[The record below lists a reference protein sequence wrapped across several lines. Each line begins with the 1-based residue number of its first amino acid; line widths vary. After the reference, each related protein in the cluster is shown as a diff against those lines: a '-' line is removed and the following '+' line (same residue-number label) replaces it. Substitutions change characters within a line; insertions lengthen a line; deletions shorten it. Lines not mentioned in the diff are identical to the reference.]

1 MSPSPKK
8 PAPAKAAA
16 TKRGPGRPRKEGA
29 QTGAPGEAPAEGS
42 LAPKPEGGSGEGMKR
57 LMAKGRAKGFLTY
70 QDVNDALP
78 DEVVSSEQIDDVL
91 SMLGEEGI
99 EVLDKGRSVD
109 DDSEGAKDEAKV
121 RIGSDGREEE
131 GEEKERPEAAEADDE
146 ENEAQPQPKGRAEAR
161 EEGGSDDPVRMY
173 LHEMGRTPLLTREQ
187 EVRLAKR
194 IEDEEL
200 KVQDVILSATLAR
213 DQSKALAEAVVK
225 SKQLASEV
233 VKHTID
239 GEVPPAAEKKMAAD
253 VAKALKKVDAA
264 EKKWKLARKALEK
277 AGLSDTERSRQMKAR
292 DEAHTQL
299 LEALRQ
305 FNFKPKVYQDLASS
319 YKGFLERIAH
329 IEREIG
335 SLERQLGGLSI
346 ADAALRFK
354 KPGERA
360 KLAKE
365 ARQRP
370 EELEALVEQYTQ
382 AQHKIVRVCDE
393 ALVRTAADVKE
404 VCRRIDEGNEAA
416 YRARMELVEANL
428 RLVVSIA
435 KKYANRGLQFL
446 DLIQEGNIGLMR
458 AVERF
463 EYRRG
468 YKFSTYATWWIRQ
481 AITRA
486 IADQART
493 IRIPVHMIETINK
506 LIKTSRDIVQQT
518 GNEPMPEEIAKRMG
532 MPVDKVRGVLKIAQQ
547 PISLETPI
555 GEEKDSHLG
564 DFIEDKDAV
573 SPINAASY
581 ILLQEQISKVMETL
595 KEREAKV
602 LKLRFGLENGYP
614 HTLEEVGNIEG
625 VTRERVRQIEAKAL
639 RKLRHPTRARKLKG
653 FLD

>member
-1 MSPSPKK
+1 MSPTTKK
-8 PAPAKAAA
+8 TTTPGVSKRAPA
-16 TKRGPGRPRKEGA
+16 R
-29 QTGAPGEAPAEGS
+29 TGADVPDGAAEAPVPA
-42 LAPKPEGGSGEGMKR
+42 AKPEGGSGEGMKR

-109 DDSEGAKDEAKV
+109 DDSEGAKDEVKV
-121 RIGSDGREEE
+121 RIGSDGRDEE
-131 GEEKERPEAAEADDE
+131 GEAKERPEAEDGEDDG
-146 ENEAQPQPKGRAEAR
+146 EAQPQAKGRAEAR

-213 DQSKALAEAVVK
+213 DKSKALAESV
-225 SKQLASEV
+225 SKERQPASEV
-233 VKHTID
+233 VKHSID
-239 GEVPPAAEKKMAAD
+239 GEVPPAVEKKMAAEL
-253 VAKALKKVDAA
+253 AKTLKKVESA
-264 EKKWKLARKALEK
+264 EKRWKAALRALEK
-277 AGLSDTERSRQMKAR
+277 AGLDPTERSRQLKER

-299 LEALRQ
+299 LEHLRQ
-305 FNFKPKVYQDLASS
+305 FGFKPQVYQDWASA
-319 YKGFLERIAH
+319 YKGFLERISH
-329 IEREIG
+329 IEREIA
-335 SLERQLGGLSI
+335 SLERQLGGIKI
-346 ADAALRFK
+346 AAAAERARRQ
-354 KPGERA
+354 GERA
-360 KLAKE
+360 KLARE
-365 ARQRP
+365 ARIRP
-370 EELEALVEQYTQ
+370 EELDALLEQHTQAQAKIARVCEEALVTGVAEI
-382 AQHKIVRVCDE
+382 KDI
-393 ALVRTAADVKE
+393 
-404 VCRRIDEGNEAA
+404 CRRIDEGNEAA

>member
-1 MSPSPKK
+1 MSKAPKK
-8 PAPAKAAA
+8 APVPG
-16 TKRGPGRPRKEGA
+16 KRGPGRPRKEDVA
-29 QTGAPGEAPAEGS
+29 AAGAPGVTAVPGA
-42 LAPKPEGGSGEGMKR
+42 APKEGDNAGNMKK

-91 SMLGEEGI
+91 SLLGEEGI

-109 DDSEGAKDEAKV
+109 DDSDAAAAAGAKV

-131 GEEKERPEAAEADDE
+131 GDDAKEKEAKDDDE
-146 ENEAQPQPKGRAEAR
+146 DEEAPARKARPEAR
-161 EEGGSDDPVRMY
+161 EEGGSDDPVRLY
-173 LHEMGRTPLLTREQ
+173 LHEMGKTPLLSREQ

-194 IEDEEL
+194 IEDEEI
-200 KVQDVILSATLAR
+200 KVQDVVLSAELSRNQAKNLAI
-213 DQSKALAEAVVK
+213 AVVK
-225 SKQLASEV
+225 GSALASEM
-233 VKHTID
+233 VKHTVD
-239 GEVPPAAEKKMAAD
+239 GEVPPATEKKMGLE
-253 VAKALKKVDAA
+253 VKKALKKVDEA
-264 EKKWKLARKALEK
+264 EKRMLTAKRALEK
-277 AGLSDTERSRQMKAR
+277 KGLSDTERSRQLKAR
-292 DEAHTQL
+292 DEAHTAL
-299 LEALRQ
+299 LEALRSI
-305 FNFKPKVYQDLASS
+305 NFKARVYEDLTST

-329 IEREIG
+329 IEREIN
-335 SLERQLGGLSI
+335 SLTRQLGGHSI
-346 ADAALRFK
+346 AEMAVKARKSAD
-354 KPGERA
+354 KP
-360 KLAKE
+360 KLAKD
-365 ARQRP
+365 ARVRV
-370 EELEALVEQYTQ
+370 EELEALIEQYGQ
-382 AQHKIVRVCDE
+382 ALLKIKKVEAE
-393 ALVRTAADVKE
+393 ALADAVEIKD
-404 VCRRIDEGNEAA
+404 VSRRIDEGNEAA

-581 ILLQEQISKVMETL
+581 ILLQEQISRVMETL

>member
-1 MSPSPKK
+1 MSKAPKK
-8 PAPAKAAA
+8 APVAG
-16 TKRGPGRPRKEGA
+16 KRGPGRPRKEDA
-29 QTGAPGEAPAEGS
+29 AAAAVPGAPLVPGAVPAKEGDN
-42 LAPKPEGGSGEGMKR
+42 AGNMKK

-91 SMLGEEGI
+91 SLLGEEGI

-109 DDSEGAKDEAKV
+109 DDSEAAAAPGAKV
-121 RIGSDGREEE
+121 RIGSDREEE
-131 GEEKERPEAAEADDE
+131 GDEAKEKEAKDDDDDE
-146 ENEAQPQPKGRAEAR
+146 ETPARKTRPEAR
-161 EEGGSDDPVRMY
+161 EEGGSDDPVRLY
-173 LHEMGRTPLLTREQ
+173 LHEMGKTPLLSREQ

-194 IEDEEL
+194 IEDEEI
-200 KVQDVILSATLAR
+200 KVQDVVLSAELSRNQAKNLAI
-213 DQSKALAEAVVK
+213 AVVK
-225 SKQLASEV
+225 GTALASEM
-233 VKHTID
+233 VKHTVD
-239 GEVPPAAEKKMAAD
+239 GEVPPATEKKMSLE
-253 VAKALKKVDAA
+253 VKKALKKVDEA
-264 EKKWKLARKALEK
+264 EKRMESAKKVLEK
-277 AGLSDTERSRQMKAR
+277 KGLSDTERSRQLKAR
-292 DEAHTQL
+292 DEAHTAL
-299 LEALRQ
+299 LEALRSI
-305 FNFKPKVYQDLASS
+305 NFKARVYEDLTST
-319 YKGFLERIAH
+319 YKGFLDRIAH
-329 IEREIG
+329 IEREIN
-335 SLERQLGGLSI
+335 SLSRQLGGQSI
-346 ADAALRFK
+346 AEMAQKIK
-354 KPGERA
+354 KGDKA
-360 KLAKE
+360 KLAKD
-365 ARQRP
+365 ARVRV
-370 EELEALVEQYTQ
+370 EELEALVEQYQ
-382 AQHKIVRVCDE
+382 GALLKIKKVEVE
-393 ALVRTAADVKE
+393 ALAPATEIKDVS
-404 VCRRIDEGNEAA
+404 RRIDEGNEAA

-573 SPINAASY
+573 SPVNAASY
-581 ILLQEQISKVMETL
+581 ILLQEQISRVMETL

>member
-8 PAPAKAAA
+8 APAAVPGR
-16 TKRGPGRPRKEGA
+16 RGPGRPRKDAPVAAAASAPGVP
-29 QTGAPGEAPAEGS
+29 GAPAPVPGKEGGNEAP
-42 LAPKPEGGSGEGMKR
+42 MKK

-91 SMLGEEGI
+91 SLLGEEGI

-109 DDSEGAKDEAKV
+109 DDSEAIAAGKVRISADGRDEDGEGKDDAKDEDDDDA
-121 RIGSDGREEE
+121 EP
-131 GEEKERPEAAEADDE
+131 RPKA
-146 ENEAQPQPKGRAEAR
+146 RAEAR
-161 EEGGSDDPVRMY
+161 EEGGSDDPVRLY
-173 LHEMGRTPLLTREQ
+173 LHEMGKTPLLTREQ

-194 IEDEEL
+194 IEDEEI
-200 KVQDVILSATLAR
+200 KVQDVVLSAGLAREQAKTLA
-213 DQSKALAEAVVK
+213 DAVISGKALA
-225 SKQLASEV
+225 SET

-239 GEVPPAAEKKMAAD
+239 GEVPPATEKKMSLEVKKSMKKVNEAEKRYLA
-253 VAKALKKVDAA
+253 ALKMLD
-264 EKKWKLARKALEK
+264 KKGLA
-277 AGLSDTERSRQMKAR
+277 DTDRSRQLKAR
-292 DEAHTQL
+292 DEAHTAL
-299 LEALRQ
+299 LQALRSI
-305 FNFKPKVYQDLASS
+305 NFKAKVYEELTGI
-319 YKGFLERIAH
+319 YKGFLERINH
-329 IEREIG
+329 IEREIS
-335 SLERQLGGLSI
+335 SLSRQLGSHKI
-346 ADAALRFK
+346 AEVALK
-354 KPGERA
+354 AKNPAEKA

-365 ARQRP
+365 CRVRP
-370 EELEALVEQYTQ
+370 EELDALINQYFEALQKIKKVE
-382 AQHKIVRVCDE
+382 AE
-393 ALVRTAADVKE
+393 AFAPALEIKAVSK
-404 VCRRIDEGNEAA
+404 RIDDGNEAA

-581 ILLQEQISKVMETL
+581 ILLQEQISRVMETL

>member
-1 MSPSPKK
+1 MSKAPKK
-8 PAPAKAAA
+8 APVPG
-16 TKRGPGRPRKEGA
+16 KRGPGRPRKEDAAAMAAGA
-29 QTGAPGEAPAEGS
+29 PVVPGAPGAPAKEGDN
-42 LAPKPEGGSGEGMKR
+42 AGNMKK

-91 SMLGEEGI
+91 SLLGEEGI

-109 DDSEGAKDEAKV
+109 DDSETAAAAAGAKV

-131 GEEKERPEAAEADDE
+131 GEDAKEKEDKDDE
-146 ENEAQPQPKGRAEAR
+146 DEEAPARKARPEAR
-161 EEGGSDDPVRMY
+161 EEGGSDDPVRLY
-173 LHEMGRTPLLTREQ
+173 LHEMGKTPLLSREQ

-194 IEDEEL
+194 IEDEEI
-200 KVQDVILSATLAR
+200 KVQDVVLSAELSRNQA
-213 DQSKALAEAVVK
+213 KALALAVVK
-225 SKQLASEV
+225 GTALASEM
-233 VKHTID
+233 VKHTVD
-239 GEVPPAAEKKMAAD
+239 GEVPPATEKKMSLE
-253 VAKALKKVDAA
+253 VKKALKKVDEA
-264 EKKWKLARKALEK
+264 EKRMETAKKALEK
-277 AGLSDTERSRQMKAR
+277 KGLTDTERSRQLKAR
-292 DEAHTQL
+292 DEAHTAL
-299 LEALRQ
+299 LEALRSI
-305 FNFKPKVYQDLASS
+305 NFKARVYEDLTST

-329 IEREIG
+329 IEREIN
-335 SLERQLGGLSI
+335 SLSRQLGGQSI
-346 ADAALRFK
+346 AEMAIKVK
-354 KPGERA
+354 KGDKA

-365 ARQRP
+365 CRVRV
-370 EELEALVEQYTQ
+370 EELDALVEQYNG
-382 AQHKIVRVCDE
+382 ALLKVKKVEVE
-393 ALVRTAADVKE
+393 ALADNAEIKDVS
-404 VCRRIDEGNEAA
+404 RRIDEGNEAA

-581 ILLQEQISKVMETL
+581 ILLQEQISRVMETL

>member
-1 MSPSPKK
+1 VPG
-8 PAPAKAAA
+8 
-16 TKRGPGRPRKEGA
+16 KRGPGRPRKEDAAAAAAPGVP
-29 QTGAPGEAPAEGS
+29 GAPVVPGAPAKEGDN
-42 LAPKPEGGSGEGMKR
+42 AGNMKK
-57 LMAKGRAKGFLTY
+57 LMAKGRATGFLTY

-91 SMLGEEGI
+91 SLLGEEGI

-109 DDSEGAKDEAKV
+109 DDSSDAGAAGAKV
-121 RIGSDGREEE
+121 RIGSDREED
-131 GEEKERPEAAEADDE
+131 GETAEKEAKDEDEDE
-146 ENEAQPQPKGRAEAR
+146 EAPARKARPEAR
-161 EEGGSDDPVRMY
+161 EEGGSDDPVRLY
-173 LHEMGRTPLLTREQ
+173 LHEMGKTPLLNREQ

-194 IEDEEL
+194 IEDEEI
-200 KVQDVILSATLAR
+200 KVQDVVLSAELSRNQA
-213 DQSKALAEAVVK
+213 KALADAVVK
-225 SKQLASEV
+225 AKALASEM

-239 GEVPPAAEKKMAAD
+239 GEVPPATEKKMALE
-253 VAKALKKVDAA
+253 VKKALKKVDEA
-264 EKKWKLARKALEK
+264 EKRMETAKKALEK
-277 AGLSDTERSRQMKAR
+277 KGLTDTERSRQLKAR
-292 DEAHTQL
+292 DEAHTAL
-299 LEALRQ
+299 LEALRSI
-305 FNFKPKVYQDLASS
+305 NFKPRVYEDLTST

-329 IEREIG
+329 IEREIN
-335 SLERQLGGLSI
+335 SLTRQLGGHSI
-346 ADAALRFK
+346 ADIAQKAK
-354 KPGERA
+354 KIADRP
-360 KLAKE
+360 KLAKDC
-365 ARQRP
+365 RVRP
-370 EELEALVEQYTQ
+370 EELDALVEQYNQ
-382 AQHKIVRVCDE
+382 ALLKIKKVEVE
-393 ALVRTAADVKE
+393 ALADAVEIKD
-404 VCRRIDEGNEAA
+404 VSRRIDEGNEAA

-573 SPINAASY
+573 SPVNAASY
-581 ILLQEQISKVMETL
+581 ILLQEQISRVMETL

>member
-1 MSPSPKK
+1 MSPSTKK
-8 PAPAKAAA
+8 TAAPRTAA
-16 TKRGPGRPRKEGA
+16 KRGPGRPRKDSADAAATVEEPVEGA
-29 QTGAPGEAPAEGS
+29 PA
-42 LAPKPEGGSGEGMKR
+42 AKPEGGSGEGMKR

-121 RIGSDGREEE
+121 RIGADGREED
-131 GEEKERPEAAEADDE
+131 GDEKERPAEAAEAE
-146 ENEAQPQPKGRAEAR
+146 EEEAEAPPKR
-161 EEGGSDDPVRMY
+161 TADDREGGSDDPVRMY

-194 IEDEEL
+194 IEDEEH
-200 KVQDVILSATLAR
+200 KVNDVILSATLAR
-213 DQSKALAEAVVK
+213 DAAKGLAESVVK
-225 SKQLASEV
+225 GKQLASEV

-239 GEVPPAAEKKMAAD
+239 GEVPPAAEKKMAGD
-253 VAKALKKVDAA
+253 VSKALKKVDAA
-264 EKKWKLARKALEK
+264 EKRWKTALKALDK
-277 AGLSDTERSRQMKAR
+277 QGLTDTERSRQMKAR

-299 LEALRQ
+299 LASLREL
-305 FNFKPKVYQDLASS
+305 NFKPKVYQDLASS

-335 SLERQLGGLSI
+335 SLDRQLGGLSV
-346 ADAALRFK
+346 ASAAQRLK
-354 KPGERA
+354 KTGERVRV
-360 KLAKE
+360 AKE
-365 ARQRP
+365 ARIRP
-370 EELEALVEQYTQ
+370 EELDALVEQYAQ
-382 AQHKIVRVCDE
+382 AEKKILKVCEE
-393 ALVRTAADVKE
+393 ALVRSASDVKE